1 MKITSYILMF
11 ISLISLVLISFAYRE
26 FSLILVML
34 FMNVL
39 LGLPL
44 ATILLFKRVNS
55 SSQDKFKMREKDQEY
70 ELENLENRFNINSH

>member
-55 SSQDKFKMREKDQEY
+55 SSQDKFKMRETDQEY